1 MGRPATKDCLPL
13 LPIDLDRCE
22 EGPSLESL
30 VPIDVA
36 GEPGGAW
43 APAAHPELLV
53 PPVLEAPVT
62 CDLKSS
68 IGNTFTKFGSS
79 TCHKGDHCCCPQQH
93 WQPQQ
98 GLLQQL
104 VLSLAA
110 ADQLSLLVEHYLA
123 PVAVE
128 ILSPD
133 LRPLYRRLARTYVGS
148 RRR

>member
-1 MGRPATKDCLPL
+1 MRPKEF
-13 LPIDLDRCE
+13 IRN
-22 EGPSLESL
+22 
-30 VPIDVA
+30 
-36 GEPGGAW
+36 
-43 APAAHPELLV
+43 
-53 PPVLEAPVT
+53 T
-62 CDLKSS
+62 CA
-68 IGNTFTKFGSS
+68 KFGSS
-79 TCHKGDHCCCPQQH
+79 TYHKGDHCCCPQQH

-123 PVAVE
+123 PEAVE

-133 LRPLYRRLARTYVGS
+133 LSPLYRRLARTYVGS